1 MERSPRQIRLLT
13 ALIVFATFLLG
24 LGAGIGLEHARTPH
38 RPPRPPIPF
47 LPGPPGALQ
56 LSPQQEARAREI
68 GERYRPKLEA
78 VWRDSMPKLQAL
90 NEQMEAE
97 LRAMLTPTQRTLL
110 DELKARRPPPPPPP
124 GTPPPP
130 GSPLPPPPP
139 GGFAPPPG
147 GPRPPPS
154 P

>member
-13 ALIVFATFLLG
+13 ALIVFGTFLLG
-24 LGAGIGLEHARTPH
+24 LGAGVGLERGRTPH

-68 GERYRPKLEA
+68 SERYRPKLEA

-90 NEQMEAE
+90 NEQMETE
-97 LRAMLTPTQRTLL
+97 LRAILTPAQCKLL
-110 DELKARRPPPPPPP
+110 DELKARRPPPPP
-124 GTPPPP
+124 GSPPPP
-130 GSPLPPPPP
+130 GPPPPPPP
-139 GGFAPPPG
+139 GGFGPPPGAPPP
-147 GPRPPPS
+147 PPP
-154 P
+154 